1 MRNKLVKLFIESLKN
16 GLEYYIYTE
25 RAIEVE
31 CR

>member
-25 RAIEVE
+25 REVE